1 MLLHNLGKC
10 KVAMLWLEVPL
21 PALLAV
27 QVLQIVVVTS
37 PVLLLLLLLLSAPL
51 LLWLLLLHVVVVP
64 VSHYLLPANLQKIF
78 YTGQNIFVGSINK
91 NISEVIILENDE

>member
-1 MLLHNLGKC
+1 MLLHNFGKC
-10 KVAMLWLEVPL
+10 KVSMSWLEVPL

-37 PVLLLLLLLLSAPL
+37 PVLLLLLLLSAPL

-64 VSHYLLPANLQKIF
+64 VSHYLLPANLTTNIFIQARIFLRELKIF
-78 YTGQNIFVGSINK
+78 PKF
-91 NISEVIILENDE
+91 IILEKDQ

>member
-64 VSHYLLPANLQKIF
+64 VSHYLLPANL
-78 YTGQNIFVGSINK
+78 TTNIFIQAMEYFCVNWK
-91 NISEVIILENDE
+91 